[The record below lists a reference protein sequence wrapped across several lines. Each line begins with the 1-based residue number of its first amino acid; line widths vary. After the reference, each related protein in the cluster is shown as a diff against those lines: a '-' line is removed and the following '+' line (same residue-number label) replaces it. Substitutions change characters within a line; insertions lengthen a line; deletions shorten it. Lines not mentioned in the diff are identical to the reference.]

1 MYISRDLFSSAY
13 LHLKHHAHS
22 TTPSILILVA
32 LDTDSLCATRIL
44 TQLLKRDFLP
54 HKIHP
59 VAGYRDLSNVNA
71 TLIKGNEDLRFV
83 ICLGLGGMVDLED
96 FLDLRKDDGTFVE
109 CWVVDSRRPWNL
121 HNVFGG
127 KTGIE
132 GLDEGNGVLVTG
144 RRGGQGIAGAKVSGG
159 RWNVGNRVG
168 GVKCFDDGD
177 VEEEMERE
185 GQAFRELVGM
195 PEMDSDDDSS
205 DDEDEEEEE
214 NLALSRDGLDEDEEG
229 GLKKVIDGNGRKR
242 KSDDGLDGDT
252 DVDSGDEDRS
262 RRRKT
267 VNDDDDNEVSSHMCD
282 YIKCE

>member
-59 VAGYRDLSNVNA
+59 VAGYKDLSNVND

-83 ICLGLGGMVDLED
+83 ICLGLGGMVDMEE
-96 FLDLRKDDGTFVE
+96 FLDLRKGDGSCVE

-127 KTGIE
+127 KSGLE
-132 GLDEGNGVLVTG
+132 GQDEGDQVLVVG
-144 RRGGQGIAGAKVSGG
+144 RGGGQGIARAKVSGG

-177 VEEEMERE
+177 VEEEMEKE
-185 GQAFRELVGM
+185 GKAFEELLEM
-195 PEMDSDDDSS
+195 PEVDSDEDDSDDDE
-205 DDEDEEEEE
+205 DEDLE
-214 NLALSRDGLDEDEEG
+214 LSRGEEG
-229 GLKKVIDGNGRKR
+229 EELMKNVVNGKGKKR
-242 KSDDGLDGDT
+242 KSDDGMGGDT
-252 DVDSGDEDRS
+252 DVDSDERNRS

-267 VNDDDDNEVSSHMCD
+267 INNDDDDGDEVRRELLRSHTQC
-282 YIKCE
+282 